1 MTAPRPQPLSSQHFC
16 LIPGCRTKIGLVMIM
31 LLLRLSLI
39 IIIIIIIITFTSTTT
54 TSKWVARF
62 LCFVAIFGCT
72 VNVWQRAS

>member
-1 MTAPRPQPLSSQHFC
+1 MAAPRPQPLSSQHFC

-39 IIIIIIIITFTSTTT
+39 IIIIIIITSTSTTT

-62 LCFVAIFGCT
+62 LCFVAIFGCN

>member
-1 MTAPRPQPLSSQHFC
+1 MAAPRPQPLSSQHFC

-39 IIIIIIIITFTSTTT
+39 IIIIIIITSTSTTT
-54 TSKWVARF
+54 TPKWVARF
-62 LCFVAIFGCT
+62 LCFVGIFGCT

>member
-1 MTAPRPQPLSSQHFC
+1 MEAPRPLPLASQHFC

-31 LLLRLSLI
+31 LLLLLSLI
-39 IIIIIIIITFTSTTT
+39 IIIIIIITSTSTTT

-62 LCFVAIFGCT
+62 LCFVAMFGCT

>member
-39 IIIIIIIITFTSTTT
+39 IIIIIITFTSTTT
-54 TSKWVARF
+54 TPKWVARF

-72 VNVWQRAS
+72 VNVGQRAS